1 MNFLDWSKRQSHSG
15 SRDTTSS
22 RDTTMAFNDLSL
34 GGFSIGSV
42 DMSLDDVIKQV
53 RVLYLSRPEIDDY
66 I

>member
-1 MNFLDWSKRQSHSG
+1 MHFLDWSKRQSHSG
-15 SRDTTSS
+15 SRDTT
-22 RDTTMAFNDLSL
+22 MASNDLSL
-34 GGFSIGSV
+34 GGFSIVSV